1 MKIIIPNLPLYILRY
16 IAQCLQSVNDDAL
29 AVLMWDANRTSI
41 IDMFDETH
49 PNIVFLHT
57 SHLDN
62 TFASLCQEFDF
73 KYVLIVTEEQIPDN
87 LPQPPIA
94 ILDLSNTGIVSKATK
109 NIIRPKPMANIPD
122 IHNTQYLD
130 KLRSTILI
138 DTTSAIFNNDI
149 VGLLSYLTNQYPTK
163 IIGSQ
168 PISLHHYLGGV
179 NMVDRANLFKS
190 ARVVVDIGHAGD
202 CWDAAYL
209 KVPSLSVYPT
219 NSVILYCQDL
229 SAFKR
234 NLDSILNKDLIRKKY
249 ITESYNEACNNTSF
263 IFTSQLFN
271 IIGEP
276 QLSQALLK
284 TQETLI

>member
-1 MKIIIPNLPLYILRY
+1 MKIIIPNQSQYVLRY
-16 IAQCLQSVNDDAL
+16 IAQCLQSVNDDTL
-29 AVLMWDANRTSI
+29 AVLMWDVNRTSI

-62 TFASLCQEFDF
+62 TFASLCQEFNF

-87 LPQPPIA
+87 LPQSPIA
-94 ILDLSNTGIVSKATK
+94 ILDLSNAGIVSKATN

-122 IHNTQYLD
+122 IHNSQYVD
-130 KLRSTILI
+130 KFKSTIII
-138 DTTSAIFNNDI
+138 DTTSAIFNSDI
-149 VGLLSYLTNQYPTK
+149 IGLLSYIANQYPTK
-163 IIGSQ
+163 IIGNQ
-168 PISLHHYLGGV
+168 PISLHHYLGRV
-179 NMVDRANLFKS
+179 DMVDRTNLFKS
-190 ARVVVDIGHAGD
+190 ARVVVDIGHGGD

-209 KVPSLSVYPT
+209 KVPSLSVHPT
-219 NSVILYCQDL
+219 NSVILYCPNL
-229 SAFKR
+229 SSFKQ

-249 ITESYNEACNNTSF
+249 IDESYNEACNNTSF

-276 QLSQALLK
+276 QLSQALLN
-284 TQETLI
+284 TQEALI